1 MSPDKDGVIVVK
13 TAENGVGREHA
24 GCFRAPVCDCTR
36 MPTKEHFDLGTREH
50 EAAKRM
56 EYQARLISRQMV
68 GRTASI
74 SGLPN
79 LRETPRSRLLPMD
92 GPVSSSTDNGF

>member
-56 EYQARLISRQMV
+56 E
-68 GRTASI
+68 
-74 SGLPN
+74 
-79 LRETPRSRLLPMD
+79 
-92 GPVSSSTDNGF
+92 